1 MLGCVGPD
9 SPAEVTVTETAFD
22 TAGLFDA
29 DYLYFFADR
38 LEERSDAETDLIWDL
53 AGLEAG
59 MEVLDLACGHG
70 RIANRL
76 AQRGCRVT
84 GLDAT
89 ATFLRLAERDARAR
103 GVTVEYV
110 QGDMRELPWRRRFDR
125 IVNWYTAFGYFDD
138 HDNQLVLAQAA
149 AALKPGGLL
158 AMEQN
163 NYARL
168 VRDYRPSVVRER
180 NGNLVVDQQ
189 HLEPLTSRS
198 VVLRTVIR
206 DGRVR
211 QVPFFV
217 RLFTFPE
224 LRGWLQ
230 AAGFTTVSGYG
241 EDGSPLTAEHIRMIT
256 IAQC

>member
-1 MLGCVGPD
+1 
-9 SPAEVTVTETAFD
+9 VTEPEFD
-22 TAGLFDA
+22 TDGVFDD
-29 DYLYFFADR
+29 DYLYFFAGR
-38 LEERSDAETDLIWDL
+38 LEERSDAETEMIWTL

-89 ATFLRLAERDARAR
+89 TAFLRHARQDAQAR

-125 IVNWYTAFGYFDD
+125 IINWYTAFGYFDD
-138 HDNQLVLAQAA
+138 AGNQQVLAQAA
-149 AALKPGGLL
+149 AALQPGGRL
-158 AMEQN
+158 AMEMN

-168 VRDYRPSVVRER
+168 VRDYTPATAKEQ
-180 NGNLVVDQQ
+180 NGDLVVDQQ
-189 HLEPLTSRS
+189 YLDPLTSRS
-198 VVLRTVIR
+198 HVIRTVIR

-224 LRGWLQ
+224 LRGWLHT
-230 AAGFTTVSGYG
+230 AGFTAVSGYG
-241 EDGSPLTAEHIRMIT
+241 EDGNPLTAEHRRMIT
-256 IAQC
+256 IARC